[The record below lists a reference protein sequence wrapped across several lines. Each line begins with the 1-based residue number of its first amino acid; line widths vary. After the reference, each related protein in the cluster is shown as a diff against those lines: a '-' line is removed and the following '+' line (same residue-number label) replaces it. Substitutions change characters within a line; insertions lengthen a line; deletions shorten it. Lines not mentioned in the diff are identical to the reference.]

1 MNPLK
6 IAASVAVA
14 PSLSLNTARD
24 VVTLDNTDFT
34 DVAAVVVSLA
44 DTRSGVLTLLRQTG
58 FNLPV
63 FVANAFD
70 DAVLTLPGVT
80 GEINGAAEE
89 WQALE
94 QAAQPLRGGTA
105 AAVFRHPEPVCGDG
119 QQHFR
124 LSGPPARRVFQKT
137 PGRAAVL

>member
-63 FVANAFD
+63 FVA
-70 DAVLTLPGVT
+70 T
-80 GEINGAAEE
+80 
-89 WQALE
+89 
-94 QAAQPLRGGTA
+94 PLMTR
-105 AAVFRHPEPVCGDG
+105 C
-119 QQHFR
+119 
-124 LSGPPARRVFQKT
+124 
-137 PGRAAVL
+137 

>member
-94 QAAQPLRGGTA
+94 QAAQAYEAELLPPFFDTLTRYVDMQNSTFACPGHQGGR
-105 AAVFRHPEPVCGDG
+105 FPPP
-119 QQHFR
+119 
-124 LSGPPARRVFQKT
+124 SGRT
-137 PGRAAVL
+137 SVL